1 MGTIRSG
8 IGGWVFAPWRDNF
21 YPKGL
26 AQARELN
33 FASRHVTA
41 IEINGTFYG
50 SQKPATFRKWHDDVP
65 DDFVF
70 SMKAPRLATHRKD
83 LNEAANSVQRFL
95 ESGITELGS
104 KLGPILW
111 QFAPTKQF
119 NPDEMAAFLAML
131 LPAIGGRTLR
141 HVLEVRHPTFLVP
154 EFVELARRHKAAI
167 CLVDSE
173 DHPMVA
179 DVTSDFVYARLRRTH
194 PDVTTGYQPKDIDI
208 WVDRFRT
215 WAAGG
220 EPEGL
225 PHLHP
230 KGAAKKKRDCFA
242 YFIAGAKERNP
253 AAAQAFIERL
263 GKK

>member
-1 MGTIRSG
+1 MSTIRSG

-26 AQARELN
+26 AQSRELN

-50 SQKPATFRKWHDDVP
+50 SQKPETFRKWHDEAP

-70 SMKAPRLATHRKD
+70 SMKAPRIAVQRKD
-83 LNEAANSVQRFL
+83 LTQAESSVQRFL

-111 QFAPTKQF
+111 QFTATKRF
-119 NPDEMAAFLAML
+119 DPEEMAAFLGFL
-131 LPAIGGRTLR
+131 RPEIDGRPLR
-141 HVLEVRHPTFLVP
+141 HVLEVRHQTFLVP
-154 EFVELARRHKAAI
+154 EFVELARRHKMAI
-167 CLVDSE
+167 CLVDGE
-173 DHPMVA
+173 DHPMIA
-179 DVTSDFVYARLRRTH
+179 DVTADFVYARLRRTH
-194 PDVTTGYQPKDIDI
+194 PDVPTGYAPDDIAL
-208 WVDRFRT
+208 WVERFRT

-220 EPEGL
+220 EPDDL

-230 KGAAKKKRDCFA
+230 KKAAKKKRDCFA

-253 AAAQAFIERL
+253 AAAQAFLERL
-263 GKK
+263 GR

>member
-26 AQARELN
+26 AQARELHH
-33 FASRHVTA
+33 ASRHVTA

-50 SQKPATFRKWHDDVP
+50 SQKPATFRKWHDEAP

-70 SMKAPRLATHRKD
+70 SMKAPRIAVQRKD
-83 LNEAANSVQRFL
+83 LTQAEGSVARFL
-95 ESGITELGS
+95 ESGITELGA

-111 QFAPTKQF
+111 QLAATKQF
-119 NPDEMAAFLAML
+119 NPDEMAAFLGF
-131 LPAIGGRTLR
+131 LPDEIDGHRLR
-141 HVLEVRHPTFLVP
+141 HVIEVRHPTFLVP
-154 EFVELARRHKAAI
+154 AFVELARRHKVAI
-167 CLVDSE
+167 CLVDGE
-173 DHPMVA
+173 DHPMIA
-179 DVTSDFVYARLRRTH
+179 DVTADFVYARLRRTR
-194 PDVTTGYQPKDIDI
+194 PEVATGYTPQDIDLC
-208 WVDRFRT
+208 VDRFRT

-225 PHLHP
+225 PRLHEKKAP
-230 KGAAKKKRDCFA
+230 RKKRDCFA

-253 AAAQAFIERL
+253 AAAQAFIARL
-263 GKK
+263 KD